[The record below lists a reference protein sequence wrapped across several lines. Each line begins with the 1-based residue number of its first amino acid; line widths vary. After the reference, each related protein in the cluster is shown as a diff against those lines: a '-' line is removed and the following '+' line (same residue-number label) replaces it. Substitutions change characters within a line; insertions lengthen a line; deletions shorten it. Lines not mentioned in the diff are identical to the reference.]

1 MIEGDEQG
9 ESDMSASSAE
19 SVPFEQGL
27 IDQPDID
34 SSDEEGHRNAKL
46 LK

>member
-1 MIEGDEQG
+1 
-9 ESDMSASSAE
+9 MSAADSSSDSAQ

-34 SSDEEGHRNAKL
+34 SSDEEGQRNAKL